1 MNLKNI
7 KATLKFAKGR
17 KFPAFFQL
25 KQFLK
30 ILKRE
35 EKIAFFLFC
44 FLFIGSGIFLGL
56 SFYFQNTEFRP
67 TSGGSYIEGLIG
79 QPRFINPIYAPA
91 NDIDRDLTELIFSGL
106 MKYNSDGD
114 IVPDL
119 AKEYPNIKEN
129 GKVYEFDLLENV
141 YWHDG
146 EIFSAD
152 DVVFTTKIIQDP
164 DYNSKQLRVSLFGI
178 EVEKIN
184 DFKVRFKLKNPYAP
198 FLETLT
204 FKILPKHIWQDIS
217 SENFPLAIYNFR
229 PIGTGPFRLKDL
241 KKDDRTGYI
250 NSLTFV
256 KNSNYFGKKPYLT
269 EISFRFFEN
278 ERDLIE
284 ALQKGEIKGLSYV
297 SPKNLKIIKSES
309 FKIYNFSFPRYFDI
323 SFNPEKSEILAE
335 KSVRRALNYGT
346 NKKALLEEIL
356 LGYGKIVESP
366 FVPEIYNIPA
376 PEGYQFDLEK
386 GKELLQKAG
395 WQDEDGDGKREKI
408 IQEAVEVLFKKDLK
422 KGSQN
427 EDVKNLQSCLSKDPQ
442 VYPEG
447 EITGYFGE
455 KTQEAVIRFQEK
467 YSEDILK
474 PWGFAQGTGIVSK
487 TTRAK
492 LNEVCVDAPK
502 KVLPLKISLVTV
514 DQEELS
520 RAADLIKKQWEAL
533 GVQLEVKKVSLSSL
547 EQDFWNPRDYE
558 SLLFGK
564 IMGLIPDPY
573 PFWHSTQ
580 KREPGLNLSLYDNKE
595 ADKLLEE
602 ARQILDEKKRLEKYR
617 IFQDIIIKDAPAVF
631 LYSPDYLYLV
641 SKEIKGI
648 KTKIVADPSK
658 RFIDIENWYV
668 KTKRSWK

>member
-1 MNLKNI
+1 MNLKNL
-7 KATLKFAKGR
+7 KATLKFSKGR

-30 ILKRE
+30 ILKKR

-44 FLFIGSGIFLGL
+44 SLFIGSGIFLGL
-56 SFYFQNTEFRP
+56 NFYFQNTEFRP
-67 TSGGSYIEGLIG
+67 TSGGSYSEGLIG

-91 NDIDRDLTELIFSGL
+91 NDVDRDLTELIFSGL

-152 DVVFTTKIIQDP
+152 DVVFTVKIIQDP
-164 DYNSKQLRVSLFGI
+164 DYNSKQLRVSLFGV

-184 DFKVRFKLKNPYAP
+184 NFKVRFKLKNPYAP

-217 SENFPLAIYNFR
+217 SENFPLAIYNFK

-241 KKDDRTGYI
+241 KKNDRTGYI
-250 NSLTFV
+250 TSLTLV

-269 EISFRFFEN
+269 EISFHFFEN
-278 ERDLIE
+278 KQDSIK
-284 ALQKGEIKGLSYV
+284 ALQRGEIKGLGYV
-297 SPKNLKIIKSES
+297 SPKNLKTIKSEG
-309 FKIYNFSFPRYFDI
+309 FKVYNFSFPRYFDI

-335 KSVRRALNYGT
+335 KSVRRALNYGI

-366 FVPEIYNIPA
+366 FVPGIYNISA
-376 PEGYQFDLEK
+376 PDGYQFDLEK
-386 GKELLQKAG
+386 GKEILQQAG
-395 WQDEDGDGKREKI
+395 WRDEDGDGKREKI
-408 IQEAVEVLFKKDLK
+408 IQEAVEILFKKDLK
-422 KGSQN
+422 KGSQD
-427 EDVKNLQSCLSKDPQ
+427 EDVRSLQSCLSKDPQ

-455 KTQEAVIRFQEK
+455 KTQKAVIRFQEK
-467 YSEDILK
+467 YSEDILE

-502 KVLPLKISLVTV
+502 KVLPLKISLVTI

-520 RAADLIKKQWEAL
+520 QAADLIKKQWEAL
-533 GVQLEVKKVSLSSL
+533 GVQLEVKKVSLLSL

-580 KREPGLNLSLYDNKE
+580 KREPGLNLSLYGNKE

-602 ARQILDEKKRLEKYR
+602 ARQILDEKERLEKYR
-617 IFQDIIIKDAPAVF
+617 IFQDIIIEDAPAVF

-658 RFIDIENWYV
+658 RFIDIENWYI